1 MSEQDL
7 LESINKKLDALLE
20 ETFSKKSEKYNL
32 KGFLAKV
39 RISRYRLFKLY
50 EDGFLT
56 SFNPVGKHL
65 FCFDDIATVND
76 ALEKWTN
83 AKRA

>member
-39 RISRYRLFKLY
+39 RISRYRLYKLY

-56 SFNPVGKHL
+56 DFNPIGKHL